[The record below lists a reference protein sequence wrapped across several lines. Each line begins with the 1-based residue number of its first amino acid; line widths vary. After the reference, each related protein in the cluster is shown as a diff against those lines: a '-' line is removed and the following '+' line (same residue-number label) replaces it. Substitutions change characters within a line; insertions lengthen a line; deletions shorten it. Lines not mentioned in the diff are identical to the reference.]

1 MVATPVRFVVR
12 DSGRRSLVAYDHL
25 MVRAMGETAAS
36 PTSLTLRGQRT
47 RAALVQAAR
56 TVFEQRGYHDTR
68 VVDIT
73 KVAGVA
79 YGTFYTYFDSKEL
92 IFAEVVDGLYR
103 DFRAE
108 ASADPEATPSD
119 LAARIERTNRGYLR
133 AYRKNARMMA
143 VLDQVDTFN
152 PVLRDLRLNLRRH
165 WEDRSAHMI
174 QRWQDEG
181 LVDTAIDA
189 SYAATALG
197 SMVSRSAF
205 VWLVLGEPY
214 DEDRAVEQ
222 VTLLY
227 CRALGLPYEL
237 PLGGRTPSS

>member
-1 MVATPVRFVVR
+1 MARAVRETPASVA
-12 DSGRRSLVAYDHL
+12 S
-25 MVRAMGETAAS
+25 
-36 PTSLTLRGQRT
+36 SLTLRGQRT
-47 RAALVQAAR
+47 RAALVTAAR
-56 TVFEQRGYHDTR
+56 AVFEQRGYHDTR

-108 ASADPEATPSD
+108 SSADPEEAAPSD

-143 VLDQVDTFN
+143 VLDQVDSFN
-152 PVLRDLRLNLRRH
+152 PVLRDIRLTLRRQ
-165 WEDRSAHMI
+165 WAERSARMI
-174 QRWQDEG
+174 QRWQDDG

-189 SYAATALG
+189 SYASTALS

-214 DEDRAVEQ
+214 DEDKAVEQ
-222 VTLLY
+222 LTLLY
-227 CRALGLPYEL
+227 CRALGLPYHV
-237 PLGGRTPSS
+237 PKGAH

>member
-1 MVATPVRFVVR
+1 MARAVRETPASVA
-12 DSGRRSLVAYDHL
+12 S
-25 MVRAMGETAAS
+25 
-36 PTSLTLRGQRT
+36 SLTLRGQRT
-47 RAALVQAAR
+47 RAALVTAAR
-56 TVFEQRGYHDTR
+56 AVFEQRGYHDTR

-108 ASADPEATPSD
+108 SSADPEEAAPSD
-119 LAARIERTNRGYLR
+119 LAARIEGTNRGYLR

-152 PVLRDLRLNLRRH
+152 PVLRDVRLALRHH
-165 WEDRSAHMI
+165 WVERSAHMI

-181 LVDTAIDA
+181 LVDKAIDA

-214 DEDRAVEQ
+214 DEEQAVQQ

-237 PLGGRTPSS
+237 PSDGDMPPS

>member
-1 MVATPVRFVVR
+1 MA
-12 DSGRRSLVAYDHL
+12 
-25 MVRAMGETAAS
+25 RAMRETAVAPS
-36 PTSLTLRGQRT
+36 SLTLRGQRT
-47 RAALVQAAR
+47 RAALVKAAR
-56 TVFEQRGYHDTR
+56 AVFERRGYHDTR

-73 KVAGVA
+73 KSAGVA

-92 IFAEVVDGLYR
+92 VFGEVVAELYR
-103 DFRAE
+103 NFRAE
-108 ASADPEATPSD
+108 SSSDPEVTSD
-119 LAARIERTNRGYLR
+119 DVAARIERTNRGYLR

-143 VLDQVDTFN
+143 VLEQVDTFN
-152 PVLRDLRLNLRRH
+152 PVLRDIRLALRQQ
-165 WEDRSAHMI
+165 WEERSAHMI
-174 QRWQDEG
+174 HRWQDEG
-181 LVDTAIDA
+181 LVDKAIDA

-214 DEDRAVEQ
+214 DEERAVQQ

-237 PLGGRTPSS
+237 PPDGDTPLS

>member
-1 MVATPVRFVVR
+1 MA
-12 DSGRRSLVAYDHL
+12 
-25 MVRAMGETAAS
+25 RAMRETAVAPS
-36 PTSLTLRGQRT
+36 ILTLRGQRT
-47 RAALVQAAR
+47 RAALVKAAR
-56 TVFEQRGYHDTR
+56 AVFERRGYHDTR

-73 KVAGVA
+73 KSAGVA

-92 IFAEVVDGLYR
+92 VFGEVVAELYR
-103 DFRAE
+103 NFRAE
-108 ASADPEATPSD
+108 SSSDPEVTSD
-119 LAARIERTNRGYLR
+119 DVAARIERTNRGYLR

-143 VLDQVDTFN
+143 VLEQVDTFN
-152 PVLRDLRLNLRRH
+152 PVLRDIRLALRQQ
-165 WEDRSAHMI
+165 WEERSAHMI
-174 QRWQDEG
+174 HRWQDEG
-181 LVDTAIDA
+181 LVDKAIDA

-214 DEDRAVEQ
+214 DEERAVQQ

-237 PLGGRTPSS
+237 PPDGDPPAS